1 MRTLN
6 IQHGSD
12 GDLQAV
18 DAGSGLYEK
27 GIGVVPYVHREAG
40 AHGVLWGSSGAL
52 QVPGLQR
59 DLGYVRVVEGVSYLP
74 EDLPR
79 GGLEIQDASPRQ
91 PATSD
96 GTSG

>member
-1 MRTLN
+1 
-6 IQHGSD
+6 
-12 GDLQAV
+12 
-18 DAGSGLYEK
+18 
-27 GIGVVPYVHREAG
+27 
-40 AHGVLWGSSGAL
+40 
-52 QVPGLQR
+52 
-59 DLGYVRVVEGVSYLP
+59 VEGVSDLP